1 MYFIEVPH
9 GVGKNHDWI
18 VFKVRGSILDFK
30 LLNWLL
36 NAQKLNCRHILSCMA
51 VTIKILILTEIYFY
65 IVLNTH
71 QWLDEDGDQNIVSV
85 ASHSAEVQG
94 CCLWRYPW

>member
-1 MYFIEVPH
+1 MLRNSIADIFCHVWLILK
-9 GVGKNHDWI
+9 KN
-18 VFKVRGSILDFK
+18 
-30 LLNWLL
+30 
-36 NAQKLNCRHILSCMA
+36 
-51 VTIKILILTEIYFY
+51 LILTEIYFY
-65 IVLNTH
+65 IVLDTH